1 MVKVVCM
8 PARLRQSG
16 ARLKRDLPG
25 DLAARLS

>member
-1 MVKVVCM
+1 M
-8 PARLRQSG
+8 PDRLRQSG